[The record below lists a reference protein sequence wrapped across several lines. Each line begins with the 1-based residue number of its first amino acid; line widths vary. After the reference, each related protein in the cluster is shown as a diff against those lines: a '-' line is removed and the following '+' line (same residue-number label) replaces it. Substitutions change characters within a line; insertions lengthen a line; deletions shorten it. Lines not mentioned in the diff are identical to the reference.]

1 MCCGRGGQA
10 AERDLG
16 RVGLV
21 SGSGWQAELRRYAV
35 PFVVLAVVTA
45 GALVGR
51 RALPDDEPRPSERA
65 KPAQRVEPRVAV
77 KRAAVKF
84 YIVESG
90 DTLGGIAGQFETS
103 VDRLMELNPAVD
115 PRALRVG
122 QRVRVG

>member
-1 MCCGRGGQA
+1 
-10 AERDLG
+10 
-16 RVGLV
+16 V
-21 SGSGWQAELRRYAV
+21 SGAGWQAELRRYSV
-35 PFVVLAVVTA
+35 PFVVLALVTA

-51 RALPDDEPRPSERA
+51 RALRDDEPRASERA
-65 KPAQRVEPRVAV
+65 KPAQRVEQRVAV

-90 DTLGGIAGQFETS
+90 DTLGSIAGQFETS